1 MFIFKS
7 EGRISQDFSDL
18 SVSGDNL
25 FMVYKKSLT
34 VTALLSSLL
43 STVNSLMRQS
53 ADGLIREIYLTAW
66 GRRRSYG
73 CILSYCLAVITPDSC
88 VNIQFF

>member
-53 ADGLIREIYLTAW
+53 ADGLIREVYLT
-66 GRRRSYG
+66 G
-73 CILSYCLAVITPDSC
+73 
-88 VNIQFF
+88 